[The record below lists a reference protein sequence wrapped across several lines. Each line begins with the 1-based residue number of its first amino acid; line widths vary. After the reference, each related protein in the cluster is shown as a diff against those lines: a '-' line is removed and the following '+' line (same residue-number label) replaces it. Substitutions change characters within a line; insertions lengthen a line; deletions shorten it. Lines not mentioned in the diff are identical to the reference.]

1 MMISDA
7 STISSLSI
15 EWVNAVRKS
24 NRFQNHNWG
33 GVEIVRT
40 TTLDR
45 LISQYGLPSFIK
57 IDVEGFEYEVIK
69 GLSTPVNILSLEFT
83 PEFIEST
90 FNCINYLSKLG
101 RIELNY
107 SLRESMTLSL
117 INWISPQEM
126 IEILSK
132 FRNDDKLYGD
142 VYIRFIHHRQVLNN
156 Y

>member
-1 MMISDA
+1 MISDA